1 MKVYF
6 KNLDGIRFCAAFLVL
21 LQHSF
26 GFKKG
31 YSDSSPFVDRLFGDT
46 GRLGVNLFFIL
57 SGFLISYLL
66 LVEKDATGTVS
77 YRSFYLRRILR
88 IWPLYLGYG
97 LILTFFSPYV
107 ADKLGWGNDTTFPLM
122 MLNLVFLL
130 FFSVN
135 MQIAFVGTNRG
146 MFEISWSVCIEEQ
159 FYLIWPLLM
168 NNFRKKLPK
177 LLVVMFGISI
187 LVRVLIVFLLP
198 MVAPSLSHERVLL
211 MNHLLLFDKLDLFGG
226 GLFISMLYQQR
237 ERFGAFFRVCFRPW
251 IQVVMTLLALFY
263 TLSLIKPENEY
274 FLLFF
279 DHYICDVLYG
289 YVLLAAVA
297 DNSIYHLEK
306 PLLKTMGRVS
316 FGVYLFHTAV
326 CQFVLL
332 FFRKVIGH
340 PEMRLV
346 YDVVYPLACLAVT
359 GVVAW
364 CSYNYYE
371 MWFLK
376 KKRKF
381 ELVLTRV

>member
-31 YSDSSPFVDRLFGDT
+31 YSDAAPFVDRLFGDT

-77 YRSFYLRRILR
+77 YRSFYLRRVLR

-97 LILTFFSPYV
+97 LILTFVSPYV

-135 MQIAFVGTNRG
+135 MQIAFIGTNRG

-159 FYLIWPLLM
+159 FYLVWPLLM
-168 NNFRKKLPK
+168 NNFRKKLPA
-177 LLVVMFGISI
+177 LLVVMFSISI

-198 MVAPSLSHERVLL
+198 MVAPSLSQERVLL

-226 GLFISMLYQQR
+226 GLFLSMLYQQR
-237 ERFGAFFRVCFRPW
+237 ERFATFFRVCFRPW
-251 IQVVMTLLALFY
+251 IQVVMTLLALSY
-263 TLSLIKPENEY
+263 TLSLIKPESVY
-274 FLLFF
+274 FQLFF
-279 DHYICDVLYG
+279 DHYICDILYG

-297 DNSIYHLEK
+297 ENSIYHLEK
-306 PLLKTMGRVS
+306 PLLKSMGRVS
-316 FGVYLFHTAV
+316 FGIYLFHTAV

-346 YDVVYPLACLAVT
+346 YDIVYPLACLAVT
-359 GVVAW
+359 GVIAW

-381 ELVLTRV
+381 ELVFTRV

>member
-1 MKVYF
+1 VKVYF

-168 NNFRKKLPK
+168 NNFRKKLPQ

-198 MVAPSLSHERVLL
+198 LLVPSLSRERVLL

-237 ERFGAFFRVCFRPW
+237 ERFGTFFRVCFRPW
-251 IQVVMTLLALFY
+251 IQVVMTLVALLY
-263 TLSLIKPENEY
+263 TLSVIKPEGDY
-274 FLLFF
+274 FQLFF
-279 DHYICDVLYG
+279 DHYICDILYG

-316 FGVYLFHTAV
+316 FGLYLFHTAV

-332 FFRKVIGH
+332 FFRKVVGH

>member
-251 IQVVMTLLALFY
+251 IQVVMTLLALCY

>member
-1 MKVYF
+1 VKVYF

-31 YSDSSPFVDRLFGDT
+31 YSDASPFVDRLFGDT

-77 YRSFYLRRILR
+77 YRNFYLRRVLR

-97 LILTFFSPYV
+97 LVLTFLSPYV

-168 NNFRKKLPK
+168 NNFRKNLPQ

-306 PLLKTMGRVS
+306 PFLKTMGRVS

-346 YDVVYPLACLAVT
+346 YDVVYPLACLAAT

>member
-168 NNFRKKLPK
+168 NNFRKKLPQ

-198 MVAPSLSHERVLL
+198 LLVPSLSRERVLL

-237 ERFGAFFRVCFRPW
+237 ERFGTFFRVCFRPW
-251 IQVVMTLLALFY
+251 IQVVMTLVALLY
-263 TLSLIKPENEY
+263 TLSVIKPEGDY
-274 FLLFF
+274 FQLFF
-279 DHYICDVLYG
+279 DHYICDILYG

-316 FGVYLFHTAV
+316 FGLYLFHTAV

-332 FFRKVIGH
+332 FFRKVVGH

>member
-88 IWPLYLGYG
+88 IWQLYLGYG

-198 MVAPSLSHERVLL
+198 LLVPSLSRERVLL

-237 ERFGAFFRVCFRPW
+237 ERFGTFFRVCFRPW
-251 IQVVMTLLALFY
+251 IQVVMTLVALLY
-263 TLSLIKPENEY
+263 TLSVIKPEGDY
-274 FLLFF
+274 FQLFF
-279 DHYICDVLYG
+279 DHYICDILYG

-316 FGVYLFHTAV
+316 FGLYLFHTAV

-332 FFRKVIGH
+332 FFRKVVGH

>member
-31 YSDSSPFVDRLFGDT
+31 YSPAAPFVDRLFGDT

-77 YRSFYLRRILR
+77 YRNFYLRRVLR

-97 LILTFFSPYV
+97 LVLTFLSPYV
-107 ADKLGWGNDTTFPLM
+107 ADKLGWGNDTTVPLM
-122 MLNLVFLL
+122 FLNMIFLL

-159 FYLIWPLLM
+159 FYLVWPLLM
-168 NNFRKKLPK
+168 NNFRKKLPD
-177 LLVVMFGISI
+177 LLVVMFCISI
-187 LVRVLIVFLLP
+187 LVRVLIVLLLP
-198 MVAPSLSHERVLL
+198 LIAPSLSQERVLL

-226 GLFISMLYQQR
+226 GLFVALLYRQR
-237 ERFGAFFRVCFRPW
+237 ERFAVFFRVFFRPW
-251 IQVVMTLLALFY
+251 IQLVMTLLALLY
-263 TLSLIKPENEY
+263 TLSVIKPDNVY
-274 FLLFF
+274 FQLFV
-279 DHYICDVLYG
+279 DHYVCDILYG
-289 YVLLAAVA
+289 YVLLAAIVE
-297 DNSIYHLEK
+297 NSIYRLEQ
-306 PLLKTMGRVS
+306 PLLKTMGRIS
-316 FGVYLFHTAV
+316 FGIYLFHTAV

-332 FFRKVIGH
+332 FFRKVVGH
-340 PEMRLV
+340 PEWRLV
-346 YDVVYPLACLAVT
+346 YDVVYPLSCVAVT

-364 CSYNYYE
+364 VSYTYYE
-371 MWFLK
+371 MWFLN

>member
-31 YSDSSPFVDRLFGDT
+31 YSDAAPFVDRLFGDT

-77 YRSFYLRRILR
+77 YRNFYLRRVLR

-198 MVAPSLSHERVLL
+198 LVAPSLSRERVLL

-226 GLFISMLYQQR
+226 GLFVSMLYQQR
-237 ERFGAFFRVCFRPW
+237 ERFGAFFRICFRPW
-251 IQVVMTLLALFY
+251 IQVVMTVVALLY

-279 DHYICDVLYG
+279 DHYICDILYG
-289 YVLLAAVA
+289 YVLLAAIA
-297 DNSIYHLEK
+297 DNSIYHLENSF
-306 PLLKTMGRVS
+306 LKTMGRVS

-332 FFRKVIGH
+332 FFRKVVGH

-346 YDVVYPLACLAVT
+346 YDIVYPLACLAVT

>member
-1 MKVYF
+1 
-6 KNLDGIRFCAAFLVL
+6 
-21 LQHSF
+21 
-26 GFKKG
+26 
-31 YSDSSPFVDRLFGDT
+31 
-46 GRLGVNLFFIL
+46 
-57 SGFLISYLL
+57 
-66 LVEKDATGTVS
+66 
-77 YRSFYLRRILR
+77 
-88 IWPLYLGYG
+88 
-97 LILTFFSPYV
+97 
-107 ADKLGWGNDTTFPLM
+107 
-122 MLNLVFLL
+122 
-130 FFSVN
+130 
-135 MQIAFVGTNRG
+135 
-146 MFEISWSVCIEEQ
+146 
-159 FYLIWPLLM
+159 
-168 NNFRKKLPK
+168 
-177 LLVVMFGISI
+177 
-187 LVRVLIVFLLP
+187 VLIVFLLP
-198 MVAPSLSHERVLL
+198 LVAPSLSRERVLL

-226 GLFISMLYQQR
+226 GLFVSMLYQQR
-237 ERFGAFFRVCFRPW
+237 ERFGAFFRICFRPW
-251 IQVVMTLLALFY
+251 IQVVMTVVALLY

-279 DHYICDVLYG
+279 DHYICDILYG

-306 PLLKTMGRVS
+306 PFLKTMGRVS

-332 FFRKVIGH
+332 FFRKVVGH

-346 YDVVYPLACLAVT
+346 YDIVYPLACLAVT